1 MPITLKI
8 ISYQRLTPGQQTL
21 FQTDLD
27 KISIGRNS
35 DNHWTLPD
43 PQRFM
48 SGTHCWL
55 EKRDGTWFV
64 TDTSTNGVF
73 INGSDQRLMKDDSVA
88 LDQDDRIRL
97 GDYELEVD
105 LQEYEQLASSSAD
118 SSTDLFESNEEDVFE
133 TPDVSHPAVAKELKD
148 VNTPLAQID
157 SPLLGGSVS
166 IDDLYELDEDEEAQE
181 VKPTLASQG
190 GRASPLRRHFSAPD
204 VVNHVPEN
212 PLPDQYSANL
222 DAIPDNWD
230 EETGLIKY
238 PVTDAPPNE
247 ESEIADPLVAPAVP
261 DPLETASSAV
271 PEPAPRTRSK
281 PSRQAAHPIGSDSA
295 LGAFAAGSGLDLNQL
310 QVENELEFFQD
321 LGLLLKTMTEGLMQ
335 ANAAKSQVKGE
346 FHLEQTMIA
355 ATENNPFKFSVSAQE
370 AMTRLFNRGD
380 SAYLSGSIAAAEVID
395 DINAHQ
401 LAVLAGT
408 EAALK
413 SILRRFR
420 PATLESKFGDGSIL
434 NRALPFL
441 RKARYWEFYK
451 VLYDEV
457 SEAADDDFQKY
468 FGSEFSNAYEQQLS
482 RIKISRKE

>member
-1 MPITLKI
+1 MSITLKI
-8 ISYQRLTPGQQTL
+8 ISYQRLTPGQQTI

-55 EKRDGTWFV
+55 EDRDGTWFV

-73 INGSDQRLMKDDSVA
+73 INGSDQRLIKDDSVA
-88 LDQDDRIRL
+88 LDQGDRIRL

-105 LQEYEQLASSSAD
+105 LQEYEQLANSSAD
-118 SSTDLFESNEEDVFE
+118 SSADPFNNDEEDIFE
-133 TPDVSHPAVAKELKD
+133 TPDVSSPATAKELKD
-148 VNTPLAQID
+148 VNTPLAQMD
-157 SPLLGGSVS
+157 SSLLGDSVS
-166 IDDLYELDEDEEAQE
+166 IDDLYELDGDEEAQE

-190 GRASPLRRHFSAPD
+190 GRATPLRRHFSAPD
-204 VVNHVPEN
+204 VAAREPEN
-212 PLPDQYSANL
+212 PLPDQYAANL

-230 EETGLIKY
+230 EETGLIKS
-238 PVTDAPPNE
+238 PVATKPPSQE
-247 ESEIADPLVAPAVP
+247 REVADPPDLPAAP
-261 DPLETASSAV
+261 DPHETARSV
-271 PEPAPRTRSK
+271 IPEPAPQTRAT
-281 PSRQAAHPIGSDSA
+281 PSRKAAQRINSDSA
-295 LGAFAAGSGLDLNQL
+295 LEAFAAGSGLDLNQL
-310 QVENELEFFQD
+310 QVENEMEFFQD

-335 ANAAKSQVKGE
+335 ANAAKSQVKVE

-370 AMTRLFNRGD
+370 AMTRLFNRSD

-401 LAVLAGT
+401 MAVLAGT

-420 PATLESKFGDGSIL
+420 PAMLESKFGDGSIL
-434 NRALPFL
+434 NKALPYL
-441 RKARYWEFYK
+441 ILGILQSPVR
-451 VLYDEV
+451 
-457 SEAADDDFQKY
+457 
-468 FGSEFSNAYEQQLS
+468 
-482 RIKISRKE
+482 